1 MTMSDPA
8 PRLDTD
14 QHRGGDAGRS
24 GATVEQPADREMVV
38 PSTRTGFT
46 LVATVLG
53 LVLALL
59 MLVFVLQNGERQ
71 SYEFL
76 WMDFTLPSGVAML
89 VAAIAGGLVVALIGI
104 GRIAQIRLAARR
116 HRRSDRRSHA

>member
-1 MTMSDPA
+1 MTMSEPA
-8 PRLDTD
+8 PRLDGD
-14 QHRGGDAGRS
+14 PEHEPVASRSEPDVDRGS
-24 GATVEQPADREMVV
+24 EQEMVV

-71 SYEFL
+71 AYEFL
-76 WMDFTLPSGVAML
+76 WVDFTLPSGVAML

-116 HRRSDRRSHA
+116 HRRADRRSHA

>member
-8 PRLDTD
+8 PRLDPDPD
-14 QHRGGDAGRS
+14 QDADMSRSSAAGG
-24 GATVEQPADREMVV
+24 QPADREMVV

-76 WMDFTLPSGVAML
+76 WLDFTLPSGVAML

-116 HRRSDRRSHA
+116 HRRADRRSHT